1 MLNSLRILIV
11 DDDEL
16 DRRAARRALLACDL
30 DVEVAEADRGADALA
45 RLASEPFDGVLLD
58 FQLPDADGLEILRE
72 AQVRGI
78 ATPIIMLTGLGDE
91 MIAVEL
97 MKAGAADYLPKA
109 KLTPE
114 ALARTLRNAVRVRR
128 AEADAARAESERGRL
143 MEHLAAEQG
152 QMEAVL
158 TSMTDGLVVSGLDST
173 ILAMNPAALTMLGYQ
188 TLEDIRK
195 PLHEFGDMFVLTASD
210 GRELSLDE
218 WPLSRAL
225 RGETF
230 SDFEVGLRRRDM
242 GRAWTASFGGT
253 PVRGRTGEAI
263 LAIVTMHDITEI
275 KQAQRRAAFLAD
287 AGAILAS
294 SLEVQVTLKSV
305 VQLAASG
312 LVDWCAINVRE
323 PSGAIRLLA
332 AAHADPDHEARGVEM
347 QRLYPPKP
355 EASLG
360 VGRVL
365 RTGEPHLIA
374 DVSEDTLRAAAQDAD
389 HLRRMRALGTRSFL
403 CVPLWARGRVLGA
416 LSFASTEG
424 GRTYDAGDLALAE
437 ELGQQISAAMDNA
450 RLFEEAQMRAEREAL
465 INKIGQALRVTLDME
480 EILQI
485 VTEQV
490 GRALKVSRCSC
501 ARLSHVRD
509 TFEVAPQQYTAPGV
523 LPLTFSYRPADCP
536 PDAVQAWMAGRPVVS
551 HDYTQDQ
558 TSLDAGVRD
567 LTRAFIACPIFL
579 RGLLNGLFIVH
590 QNDGPR
596 AWTQDEVDFLSAV
609 TDILALALENAR
621 LYAREHRV
629 ADMLQSAF
637 LTDIPDRLPGL
648 TLGANYS
655 SGRLDE
661 SRVGGDY
668 YDAFCLPDGRVAL
681 VIADVS
687 GKGLNA
693 AVQTATVK
701 YSLRAFA
708 AEAAAPSLV
717 LTRLNRLLCSDSS
730 GLGDHFVTLFYA
742 VFEPATGRLAWTS
755 AGHETML
762 LKRAGGG
769 SALLEANGQIL
780 GIGDH
785 TYEQTVDV
793 LEPGDS
799 LVLYTDGLTEARAT
813 GSREMLELDRVRELI
828 ETAPSEA
835 GAGALA
841 ARLQEAAMQWTG
853 SRPHDDMA
861 LLVARRSHA
870 AEPGETAADAADGLF
885 LGGMLSWK
893 GGAGQEGAG
902 RDGGGE
908 EEGMEAGEKLFGFR
922 FPSRADC
929 AAEVRQAI
937 GHWMPTLGFDR
948 EATEDF
954 QTAVTEAVTNAVCHG
969 SPAGEADEVGI
980 TAHRTS
986 DGSLRVEV
994 ADHGAGVP
1002 PSRLPSAM
1010 PAPDVLS
1017 GRGLPL
1023 MQHLADA
1030 VEFRPA
1036 AEGHS
1041 VVLLKR
1047 RPNPARK

>member
-11 DDDEL
+11 DDDVL
-16 DRRAARRALLACDL
+16 DRRAARRALLSSDL
-30 DVEVAEADRGADALA
+30 NVEIAESERGAEALA
-45 RLASEPFDGVLLD
+45 RLASEPFDG
-58 FQLPDADGLEILRE
+58 
-72 AQVRGI
+72 
-78 ATPIIMLTGLGDE
+78 DE
-91 MIAVEL
+91 LVAVEL

-128 AEADAARAESERGRL
+128 AEAEAARAESERGRL
-143 MEHLAAEQG
+143 MEDLAAEQG

-158 TSMTDGLVVSGLDST
+158 TSMTDGLVVSDLEGNV
-173 ILAMNPAALTMLGYQ
+173 LAMNPAALTMLGYH
-188 TLEDIRK
+188 TLEDVRK
-195 PLHEFGDMFVLTASD
+195 PLREFADTLALTTLD
-210 GRELSLDE
+210 GRELGVDE

-230 SDFEVGLRRRDM
+230 SDFEVNLRRRDT

-253 PVRGRTGEAI
+253 RARGRTGEAI
-263 LAIVTMHDITEI
+263 LAIVTMHDVTEI

-294 SLEVQVTLKSV
+294 SLEVQVTLKNV
-305 VQLAASG
+305 VHLAASR

-323 PSGAIRLLA
+323 PSGAIHLLA
-332 AAHADPDHEARGVEM
+332 AAHADPNQEARGLEM
-347 QRLYPPKP
+347 QRLYPLDP
-355 EASLG
+355 EAPLG

-365 RTGEPHLIA
+365 RTGQPQLLP
-374 DVSEDTLRAAAQDAD
+374 DLTEDTLGAVARDPE
-389 HLRRMRALGTRSFL
+389 HLSRLRSLGLRSYL

-416 LSFASTEG
+416 LSFASTRS
-424 GRTYDAGDLALAE
+424 GRTYDGDDLALAE
-437 ELGQQISAAMDNA
+437 ELGQQISVAMDNA

-501 ARLSHVRD
+501 ARLNHVRD

-523 LPLTFSYRPADCP
+523 PPLTFSYRPADCP
-536 PDAVQAWMAGRPVVS
+536 LDAVQAWMAGRPVVS

-579 RGLLNGLFIVH
+579 RGQLNGLFIVH
-590 QNDGPR
+590 QNGGPR
-596 AWTQDEVDFLSAV
+596 AWTQEEVDFLSAV

-668 YDAFCLPDGRVAL
+668 YDAFRLPDGRVAL

-701 YSLRAFA
+701 FSLRAFA
-708 AEAAAPSLV
+708 TEAAAPGLV
-717 LTRLNRLLCSDSS
+717 LTRLNKLLCSDSS

-742 VFEPATGRLAWTS
+742 VFDPATGRLVWTS
-755 AGHETML
+755 AGHETMIV
-762 LKRAGGG
+762 KRAGGG

-785 TYEQTVDV
+785 TYEQSVDA
-793 LEPGDS
+793 LELGDS
-799 LVLYTDGLTEARAT
+799 LVLYTDGLTEARGA
-813 GSREMLELDRVRELI
+813 GSREMLELGRVRELI
-828 ETAPSEA
+828 EAIPSEA

-853 SRPHDDMA
+853 GRPHDDMA
-861 LLVARRSHA
+861 LLVARRSQA
-870 AEPGETAADAADGLF
+870 AEPGKRGPEGTASA
-885 LGGMLSWK
+885 K
-893 GGAGQEGAG
+893 GRAWRRG
-902 RDGGGE
+902 R
-908 EEGMEAGEKLFGFR
+908 
-922 FPSRADC
+922 SC
-929 AAEVRQAI
+929 
-937 GHWMPTLGFDR
+937 
-948 EATEDF
+948 
-954 QTAVTEAVTNAVCHG
+954 
-969 SPAGEADEVGI
+969 
-980 TAHRTS
+980 
-986 DGSLRVEV
+986 
-994 ADHGAGVP
+994 
-1002 PSRLPSAM
+1002 SAS
-1010 PAPDVLS
+1010 A
-1017 GRGLPL
+1017 
-1023 MQHLADA
+1023 
-1030 VEFRPA
+1030 FPA
-1036 AEGHS
+1036 APTALPRSARLSATGC
-1041 VVLLKR
+1041 R
-1047 RPNPARK
+1047 RWASTGKPRKTSRPP